1 MKTSKDIYVNTFREE
16 VNCDQC
22 NYFLSLV
29 ANLKQHMR
37 FHTGLWMQAMLEE
50 DLLFRI
56 CWTWK
61 KQQNTT
67 PRQQCFGLNDLGW
80 FQWKVSGEMKPIRCL
95 LFPCGSR
102 MPPSLQFTTLRFISS
117 RQLCS
122 GRNDL
127 RWLILEKRASCQWFH
142 YTLARL
148 QRIWTDCESWSY
160 LHPPSQFIRFLSP
173 QCLSTPSDHKSQGG
187 ARDPRRLVHNYTQS
201 RALVS
206 WSLPRFKPLFSLLPS
221 PALVGFLAF

>member
-1 MKTSKDIYVNTFREE
+1 MKTSKDLYVNTFTEE
-16 VNCDQC
+16 VSCDQC

-50 DLLFRI
+50 YLLVKTY
-56 CWTWK
+56 WTWK

-80 FQWKVSGEMKPIRCL
+80 LISMESQWWDETNQNC
-95 LFPCGSR
+95 LFPCGSHI
-102 MPPSLQFTTLRFISS
+102 PPSLQFTRFKFISS

-127 RWLILEKRASCQWFH
+127 RRLILEKRASCQWFH

-148 QRIWTDCESWSY
+148 QRIWTACESWSY
-160 LHPPSQFIRFLSP
+160 LHPPQ
-173 QCLSTPSDHKSQGG
+173 Q
-187 ARDPRRLVHNYTQS
+187 
-201 RALVS
+201 
-206 WSLPRFKPLFSLLPS
+206 
-221 PALVGFLAF
+221 

>member
-1 MKTSKDIYVNTFREE
+1 
-16 VNCDQC
+16 
-22 NYFLSLV
+22 
-29 ANLKQHMR
+29 
-37 FHTGLWMQAMLEE
+37 MLEE
-50 DLLFRI
+50 YLLVKTY
-56 CWTWK
+56 WTWK

-67 PRQQCFGLNDLGW
+67 PRQQCFGLNDLGRLISMES
-80 FQWKVSGEMKPIRCL
+80 QWWDETNQNC
-95 LFPCGSR
+95 LFPCGSHI
-102 MPPSLQFTTLRFISS
+102 PSSLKFTRFKLISS

-127 RWLILEKRASCQWFH
+127 RRLILEKRASCQWFH

-148 QRIWTDCESWSY
+148 QRIWTACESWSY
-160 LHPPSQFIRFLSP
+160 IHPPLLSP

-206 WSLPRFKPLFSLLPS
+206 WSFP
-221 PALVGFLAF
+221 PATNRYFLSCLRRP

>member
-1 MKTSKDIYVNTFREE
+1 MRGSVTNYCVVNSSTQNENLKRHIGQHTHGRSQLWS
-16 VNCDQC
+16 VQL
-22 NYFLSLV
+22 FLSLV

-95 LFPCGSR
+95 LFPCGSHI
-102 MPPSLQFTTLRFISS
+102 PPSLQFTTLRFISS

-127 RWLILEKRASCQWFH
+127 RRLILEKRASCQWFH

-148 QRIWTDCESWSY
+148 QRIWAACESWSY
-160 LHPPSQFIRFLSP
+160 LHTCHSNS
-173 QCLSTPSDHKSQGG
+173 
-187 ARDPRRLVHNYTQS
+187 
-201 RALVS
+201 
-206 WSLPRFKPLFSLLPS
+206 
-221 PALVGFLAF
+221 VGF